1 MRLRAYTLYDV
12 KSVQHHA
19 PFYAPTDGSAI
30 RLVTDLVNDLNTI
43 VGRHPSDHVLY
54 YVGEWDDEKGVFTPS
69 DIKVH
74 VRDVI
79 SLVRPTQVSDLFGD
93 DRTANSPVPGS
104 NIKSAAA
111 E

>member
-1 MRLRAYTLYDV
+1 MRLRAYTLYDM

-19 PFYAPTDGSAI
+19 PFYAPTDGAAI
-30 RLVTDLVNDLNTI
+30 RLVSDLANDLGTI

-54 YVGEWDDEKGVFTPS
+54 YVGDWDDEKGVFTPT

-79 SLVRPTQVSDLFGD
+79 TLVKSAEVADLF
-93 DRTANSPVPGS
+93 N
-104 NIKSAAA
+104 NKAAA

>member
-1 MRLRAYTLYDV
+1 MRLRAYTLYDT

-19 PFYAPTDGSAI
+19 PFYAPTDGAAI
-30 RLVTDLVNDLNTI
+30 RMVTDLANDLTTI

-54 YVGEWDDEKGVFTPS
+54 YVGDWDDEKGIFTPI
-69 DIKVH
+69 DIKSH

-79 SLVRPTQVSDLFGD
+79 SLVRTSEVADLFK
-93 DRTANSPVPGS
+93 A
-104 NIKSAAA
+104 AAA

>member
-1 MRLRAYTLYDV
+1 MRLRAYTIYDM

-19 PFYAPTDGSAI
+19 PFYAPTDGAAI
-30 RLVTDLVNDLNTI
+30 RLVTDLANDLGTI

-54 YVGEWDDEKGVFTPS
+54 YVGDWDDEKGVFTPT

-79 SLVRPTQVSDLFGD
+79 TLVKAAEVADLF
-93 DRTANSPVPGS
+93 N
-104 NIKSAAA
+104 NKAAA

>member
-1 MRLRAYTLYDV
+1 MRLRAYTLYDM

-19 PFYAPTDGSAI
+19 PFYAPTDGAAI
-30 RLVTDLVNDLNTI
+30 RLVSDLANDLGTI

-54 YVGEWDDEKGVFTPS
+54 YVGDWDDEKGVFTPT

-79 SLVRPTQVSDLFGD
+79 TLVKSAELADLF
-93 DRTANSPVPGS
+93 N
-104 NIKSAAA
+104 NKAAA

>member
-1 MRLRAYTLYDV
+1 MRLRAYTIYDM

-19 PFYAPTDGSAI
+19 PFYVPTDGAAI
-30 RLVTDLVNDLNTI
+30 RLVTDLANDLNTI

-54 YVGEWDDEKGVFTPS
+54 YVGDWDDEKGVFTPT

-79 SLVRPTQVSDLFGD
+79 TLVKAAEVADLF
-93 DRTANSPVPGS
+93 N
-104 NIKSAAA
+104 NKAAA

>member
-19 PFYAPTDGSAI
+19 PFYAPTDGAAI
-30 RLVTDLVNDLNTI
+30 RLVSDLANDLNTI

-54 YVGEWDDEKGVFTPS
+54 YVGEWDDEKGIFHPVE
-69 DIKVH
+69 IKVH

-79 SLVRPTQVSDLFGD
+79 TLVKAAEVADLF
-93 DRTANSPVPGS
+93 N
-104 NIKSAAA
+104 NKAAA

>member
-1 MRLRAYTLYDV
+1 MRLRAYTLYDM

-19 PFYAPTDGSAI
+19 PFYAPTDGAAI
-30 RLVTDLVNDLNTI
+30 RLVTDLANDLGTI

-54 YVGEWDDEKGVFTPS
+54 YVGDWDDEKGVFTPT

-79 SLVRPTQVSDLFGD
+79 TLVKSAEVADLF
-93 DRTANSPVPGS
+93 N
-104 NIKSAAA
+104 NKAAA

>member
-12 KSVQHHA
+12 KSAQHHA
-19 PFYAPTDGSAI
+19 PFYAPTDGAAI
-30 RLVTDLVNDLNTI
+30 RLVTDLANDLNTL

-54 YVGEWDDEKGVFTPS
+54 YVGDWDDEKGVFTPT
-69 DIKVH
+69 DIKTH

-79 SLVRPTQVSDLFGD
+79 TLVKSAEVADLF
-93 DRTANSPVPGS
+93 N
-104 NIKSAAA
+104 NKAAA